1 LSWWFVIQPGDSDHI
16 DGKIDDEKVLLG
28 DATLLA
34 LPCAGTAAT
43 FAENSDGAFPAWES
57 GFIDTQS
64 NLQNVFGPGSS
75 DNGGSPA
82 LSIDDGD
89 RLYSSDKSDIA
100 FNALFGASITSINF
114 KLSAFVNGITLGIYD
129 MSKSLIYAAAVTA
142 DGSFNPVLSYG
153 TTSTN
158 GVSRFSFST
167 TGFQVEGNTRI
178 DAIEIVTG
186 VVSNVPL
193 PGAPPL
199 AMIGMGALNVAGLRR
214 RRKA

>member
-1 LSWWFVIQPGDSDHI
+1 
-16 DGKIDDEKVLLG
+16 VLLG
-28 DATLLA
+28 AAMILA

-43 FAENSDGAFPAWES
+43 FTENLDGALPAWES
-57 GFIDTQS
+57 EFMGTQS
-64 NLQNVFGPGSS
+64 NLQNYFGPGST

-82 LSIDDGD
+82 LWIDDEDG
-89 RLYSSDKSDIA
+89 LYSSDTSDTV
-100 FNALFGASITSINF
+100 FNALFGASITSISF
-114 KLSAFVNGITLGIYD
+114 KLSAFVNGVTLGISD
-129 MSKSLIYAAAVTA
+129 MSNSLIYAAAVTA
-142 DGSFNPVLSYG
+142 DGVFDPVLSYH
-153 TTSTN
+153 TTGTN

-167 TGFQVEGNTRI
+167 TGGQVEGNTRI

-186 VVSNVPL
+186 VVSDVPP